1 MIHLILNDKTFVVKY
16 MLRVEMRNPWKFLPW
31 LVFKYLQGKSML
43 ETKYEGIRPC
53 SSYLIFHTAEQKRT
67 FQNFYLRFGNLAI
80 FKFMQLYFSFKT
92 PTEKYNFFYLVES
105 HSLLRQGQNY

>member
-67 FQNFYLRFGNLAI
+67 FQNFYLRF
-80 FKFMQLYFSFKT
+80 
-92 PTEKYNFFYLVES
+92 VEGRKEERKEGRILTINCKNCCVLS
-105 HSLLRQGQNY
+105 